1 MSVQVLPDFDQNSFL
16 DLYKNVDGNLRNF
29 RFYTELSKIVSP
41 SKGPGNPN
49 LGILLNQILGV
60 NAAFSAS
67 STKPVVTDMETFY
80 NNWSS
85 TEDAL
90 ENATLF
96 VGFFQTEGK
105 TNINVNFQQAYAA
118 AQEMSN
124 YILKYYF
131 FFQRDENSVLPK
143 LVSQTTKGYYP
154 QTDSLYTFFRNV
166 EVRGIAN
173 PLIQNICNANLSQFT
188 QVADKRRFVSLNPP
202 LLDWCGC
209 FTPPDPVTLEV
220 DSSFPPECD
229 PLCVNDQSINLV
241 DSSGI
246 AIECNSTV
254 CVISDVSLNVAGST
268 NRQYDFQQICNACE
282 SSQLNPSSQPCRC
295 IIDSEFS
302 SVLSKINAND
312 PTGGDGKV
320 GMDVGLVFERYCP
333 NSVCYVV
340 DRETGSVQSLECNK
354 LNPAATGQG
363 TPNNGGGGIRFGFS
377 SKISFDTISLLSVIL
392 LIVIFMCLML
402 MIKSQKRIVVATG
415 MKDIPATP
423 PQVK

>member
-1 MSVQVLPDFDQNSFL
+1 MSVQVLPDFDQADFL
-16 DLYKNVDGNLRNF
+16 DLYKQYGNNLNNF
-29 RFYTELSKIVSP
+29 KFYSVLSQIVN
-41 SKGPGNPN
+41 GIGNSD
-49 LGILLNQILGV
+49 LGELLNKLLGV
-60 NAAFSAS
+60 NAAFG
-67 STKPVVTDMETFY
+67 STTTTPITDMETFY
-80 NNWSS
+80 TNWNS

-96 VGFFQTEGK
+96 IPFFQTEGSNK
-105 TNINVNFQQAYAA
+105 VNISFQEAYAA
-118 AQEMSN
+118 SQEMSN

-143 LVSQTTKGYYP
+143 LVSQTTKGYYQ
-154 QTDSLYTFFRNV
+154 QTDSLYTFFRDV

-173 PLIQNICNANLSQFT
+173 PIIQNICNADLSQFT
-188 QVADKRRFVSLNPP
+188 EVADKRRFVSLNPP
-202 LLDWCGC
+202 VLDWCGC
-209 FTPPDPVTLEV
+209 FTPADPVTLKV
-220 DSSFPPECD
+220 DPDFPPECD

-241 DSSGI
+241 DTSGI

-282 SSQLNPSSQPCRC
+282 SKQLNPSSQPCRC

-302 SVLSKINAND
+302 SVLSKISADD

-340 DRETGSVQSLECNK
+340 DRETGSVQSLDCNK

-363 TPNNGGGGIRFGFS
+363 TPDNAGGGIKFGFS
-377 SKISFDTISLLSVIL
+377 SKISFDTISLLSAIVM
-392 LIVIFMCLML
+392 IVIFMCLML
-402 MIKSQKRIVVATG
+402 MIKSQKRVIVATG
-415 MKDIPATP
+415 MKDMPTAPSQI
-423 PQVK
+423 K

>member
-1 MSVQVLPDFDQNSFL
+1 MSVQVPPDFDQTSFL
-16 DLYKNVDGNLRNF
+16 DLYKQNGNDLNNF
-29 RFYTELSKIVSP
+29 KFYSVLSKIVSP
-41 SKGPGNPN
+41 AKGPGSPD

-60 NAAFSAS
+60 NAPFG
-67 STKPVVTDMETFY
+67 STKPITDMETFY
-80 NNWSS
+80 TNWSS
-85 TEDAL
+85 TDTAL

-96 VGFFQTEGK
+96 AGFFQTEGNQ
-105 TNINVNFQQAYAA
+105 NINIDFQVAYTA

-131 FFQRDENSVLPK
+131 FFQRNENSVLPK

-173 PLIQNICNANLSQFT
+173 PIIQNICNANLSQFT
-188 QVADKRRFVSLNPP
+188 QTGDKRRFVSLNPP
-202 LLDWCGC
+202 ILDWCGC
-209 FTPPDPVTLEV
+209 FVPSDPIELKVDPD
-220 DSSFPPECD
+220 FPPECD

-246 AIECNSTV
+246 VIECNSTI
-254 CVISDVSLNVAGST
+254 CVISDISLNVVGSS
-268 NRQYDFQQICNACE
+268 NRQYDFKQICNACE
-282 SSQLNPSSQPCRC
+282 SEKLNPSSQPCRC

-302 SVLSKINAND
+302 SVLSKISADD
-312 PTGGDGKV
+312 PSGGDGKI

-340 DRETGSVQSLECNK
+340 NRETGSVQSLECNK

-363 TPNNGGGGIRFGFS
+363 VPNNGGGGIKFGFS
-377 SKISFDTISLLSVIL
+377 SKISFDTISLLTAIL
-392 LIVIFMCLML
+392 MIVVFMCLML
-402 MIKSQKRIVVATG
+402 MIKSQKQVVVATG
-415 MKDIPATP
+415 IKDIPATP
-423 PQVK
+423 TQNK